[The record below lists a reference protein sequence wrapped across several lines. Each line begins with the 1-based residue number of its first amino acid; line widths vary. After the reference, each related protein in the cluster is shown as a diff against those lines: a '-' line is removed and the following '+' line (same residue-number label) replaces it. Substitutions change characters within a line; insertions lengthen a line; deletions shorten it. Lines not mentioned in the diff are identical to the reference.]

1 MKTLRRC
8 LSHVL
13 LPLALWALPAA
24 AHPAAAAAAKAPAAA
39 PPGATRP
46 VRASSEIHLAVVACG
61 DRLEESLVM
70 LQSAARSTRGHLT
83 FHIFADDE
91 LRPRFQRRL
100 EAWPAALRARFTPVL
115 YPIRYPGVEDPEKW
129 RNLFKPCA
137 SQRLF
142 FPYLIEGT
150 DRVLYVDTDV
160 LFLRPPDELWR
171 LFDRFQPE
179 QLAALAPE
187 GEVAALNWYK
197 RFAKHPYVQPLG
209 VNSGVMLMDLAKM
222 RGARWR
228 ERILAYRRQYTSIP
242 WGDQD
247 LINIFF
253 AESPEKLYLF
263 SCAWNFRPDHCQ
275 YGSNC
280 KAAEENGVAVVHGN
294 RQSFHGD
301 KQPTF
306 RAVYDAFAA
315 HGLDADAGALG
326 KTLQSGLAAV
336 AGQSE
341 CGKVSK
347 LFTASLE
354 EQGDAGED
362 PDRFD
367 RNEAGEDPDFYRD
380 VAAAQLEPW
389 RQRGIRR
396 EDLDKA
402 RALPRPLV
410 KYQILGGRLYRDE
423 TCYFP
428 ARCAGIE
435 HFLLEVA
442 PELPD
447 VEFLVN
453 VQDFPVTGID
463 SPLPVF
469 SFSKIPSQHAD
480 ILYPAWAFW
489 EGGPAVKVIPSW
501 RWDLSRRDLLAA
513 GDALSWEEKK
523 PLVFFRGSRTNESR
537 DPYVL
542 YARQHPDL
550 WDVRYTLN
558 QSRQQTDY
566 VTQTLKLAPAETV
579 SPRDHCA
586 FRYLLN
592 FDGVAASFRLKNVL
606 ACGGLVFYVDPQ
618 WVEFFYPKLVPGE
631 HYVPLS
637 LDVAEAARTVEAL
650 RADDARARRIA
661 RNGRD
666 FIAKHLTLA
675 HVRRYWLDL
684 LADYASL
691 QRFAPRRDPSLVLVE
706 EPGSRSAPQ
715 QPAAPVPASV
725 IPTAAPAAAPAAVP
739 PRPAAEDLHALFL
752 FTNVDRKPELQ
763 AKFSLAIESLFRHLA
778 LPAGARLTLHFVAD
792 PGSRVYG
799 EKFLAAYRRPDV
811 RFVFH
816 DKDEWTAKIF
826 PLVEDMQ
833 KHFSSGKGS
842 YYNDSI
848 FFLSL
853 GMHRLLPP
861 EVERIVKLDFDV
873 RFETNIYLLFQ
884 EFDHFRP
891 ENLIG
896 LGPELQPV
904 YRHVLWQYRHDH
916 PQTRLGSPGPE
927 GFPGFNAGVTL
938 LDLGKL
944 RRSAVYARAL
954 TAPAVAALAETYHFK
969 GHLGDQDFYT
979 LLAFEHEELF
989 YKLGCGWNRQLCTWW
1004 KDKGY
1009 EDVFDTYHQCPG
1021 PVKMYHGNCSTPI
1034 PVERAVPGGPP

>member
-1 MKTLRRC
+1 
-8 LSHVL
+8 
-13 LPLALWALPAA
+13 
-24 AHPAAAAAAKAPAAA
+24 
-39 PPGATRP
+39 
-46 VRASSEIHLAVVACG
+46 
-61 DRLEESLVM
+61 
-70 LQSAARSTRGHLT
+70 
-83 FHIFADDE
+83 
-91 LRPRFQRRL
+91 
-100 EAWPAALRARFTPVL
+100 
-115 YPIRYPGVEDPEKW
+115 
-129 RNLFKPCA
+129 
-137 SQRLF
+137 
-142 FPYLIEGT
+142 
-150 DRVLYVDTDV
+150 
-160 LFLRPPDELWR
+160 
-171 LFDRFQPE
+171 
-179 QLAALAPE
+179 
-187 GEVAALNWYK
+187 
-197 RFAKHPYVQPLG
+197 
-209 VNSGVMLMDLAKM
+209 MLMDLEKM

-228 ERILAYRRQYTSIP
+228 ERMLAYRKQHTAIP

-253 AESPEKLYLF
+253 AESPEMLYLF
-263 SCAWNFRPDHCQ
+263 SCAWNFRPDHCM

-280 KAAEENGVAVVHGN
+280 KAAEESGVAVVHGN

-315 HGLDADAGALG
+315 HGLEADAGALG

-341 CGKVSK
+341 CGKVSR
-347 LFTASLE
+347 LFTPALQ
-354 EQGDAGED
+354 EQEDAGED
-362 PDRFD
+362 P
-367 RNEAGEDPDFYRD
+367 GFYQD
-380 VAAAQLEPW
+380 VAAAELAPW
-389 RQRGIRR
+389 RKTGIRR
-396 EDLDKA
+396 EDLDQA

-423 TCYFP
+423 KCYFP

-435 HFLLEVA
+435 HFLLEIA

-453 VQDFPVTGID
+453 VQDHPVTRVD
-463 SPLPVF
+463 RPLPVF
-469 SFSKIPSQHAD
+469 SFSKIPAQHAD

-489 EGGPAVKVIPSW
+489 EGGPALTIIPSW
-501 RWDLSRRDLLAA
+501 RWDLTRRDLLAA

-542 YARQHPDL
+542 HAQQHPEL

-558 QSRQQTDY
+558 QSRQQTAY
-566 VTQTLKLAPAETV
+566 VTETLKLAPAETV

-618 WVEFFYPKLVPGE
+618 WVEFFYAKLVPGE

-637 LDVAEAARTVEAL
+637 LDVAEAARTVETY

-666 FIAKHLTLA
+666 FIDKHLTLA
-675 HVRRYWLDL
+675 HVRRYWRDL

-691 QRFAPRRDPSLVLVE
+691 QRFAPRRDPSLIPIE
-706 EPGSRSAPQ
+706 EPAPK
-715 QPAAPVPASV
+715 
-725 IPTAAPAAAPAAVP
+725 AVV
-739 PRPAAEDLHALFL
+739 PRPAAIPVAEDLHALFL
-752 FTNVDRKPELQ
+752 FTNVDKKPALQ
-763 AKFSLAIESLFRHLA
+763 AKFSLAIESLFRHLE
-778 LPAGARLTLHFVAD
+778 LPAGKRLTLHFVAD
-792 PGSRVYG
+792 PGSKVYG

-826 PLVEDMQ
+826 PLVEEMQ
-833 KHFSSGKGS
+833 KHFSSGQGS

-848 FFLSL
+848 FFLSI

-861 EVERIVKLDFDV
+861 EIERIVKLDFDV
-873 RFETNIYLLFQ
+873 RFEANLYLLFQ
-884 EFDHFRP
+884 ELDRFRP

-904 YRHVLWQYRHDH
+904 YRHVLRQYRQDH

-944 RRSAVYARAL
+944 RKSEAYARAL
-954 TAPAVAALAETYHFK
+954 APQAVAALAEKYHFK

-979 LLAFEHEELF
+979 LLALEHEELF
-989 YKLGCGWNRQLCTWW
+989 YKLDCGWNRQLCTWW

-1009 EDVFDTYHQCPG
+1009 DDVFDTYHQCPG

-1034 PVERAVPGGPP
+1034 PVALAHDGRDPK

>member
-1 MKTLRRC
+1 MNRLAI
-8 LSHVL
+8 LL
-13 LPLALWALPAA
+13 LPLALWTPPAA
-24 AHPAAAAAAKAPAAA
+24 ARTQLPSKPA
-39 PPGATRP
+39 
-46 VRASSEIHLAVVACG
+46 EIHLAVVACG
-61 DRLEESLVM
+61 DRLDEALVM
-70 LQSAARSTRGHLT
+70 LQSAARSTHGHLT

-91 LRPRFQRRL
+91 LRPRFQERL
-100 EAWPAALRARFTPVL
+100 LAWPAEVRAKFTPVL
-115 YPIRYPGVEDPEKW
+115 YPISYPGVEDPGKW

-142 FPYLIEGT
+142 FPYLIEST
-150 DRVLYVDTDV
+150 DRVLYVDTDI
-160 LFLRPPDELWR
+160 LFLRPLDDLWN
-171 LFDRFQPE
+171 LFDRFTPE

-187 GEVAALNWYK
+187 GEVPELNWYK
-197 RFAKHPYVQPLG
+197 RFAKHPYFQPLG
-209 VNSGVMLMDLAKM
+209 VNSGVMLMDLGKM

-228 ERILAYRRQYTSIP
+228 ERLLAYRAQYTAIP

-253 AESPEKLYLF
+253 AESPEKLYVF
-263 SCAWNFRPDHCQ
+263 SCDWNFRPDHCM

-315 HGLDADAGALG
+315 HGLEVDSGALS
-326 KTLQSGLAAV
+326 KAVQSGLAAV
-336 AGQSE
+336 AGQSA

-347 LFTASLE
+347 LLTAALE
-354 EQGDAGED
+354 EEG
-362 PDRFD
+362 
-367 RNEAGEDPDFYRD
+367 EAGENFYRD
-380 VAAAQLEPW
+380 VAAAQLAPW
-389 RQRGIRR
+389 RQSGIRH
-396 EDLDKA
+396 EDLEKA
-402 RALPRPLV
+402 RALGRPLV

-423 TCYFP
+423 KCYFP
-428 ARCAGIE
+428 TRCAGIE
-435 HFLLEVA
+435 HFLLEIA

-447 VEFLVN
+447 VEFLIN
-453 VQDFPVTGID
+453 VQDFPVTRID

-501 RWDLSRRDLLAA
+501 RWDLTRLDLLQA
-513 GDALSWEEKK
+513 GDALTWEEKK
-523 PLVFFRGSRTNESR
+523 PAVFFRGSRTNETR

-542 YARQHPDL
+542 YAQQHPDL

-558 QSRQQTDY
+558 QSREQTEY
-566 VTQTLKLAPAETV
+566 VTHTLKLAPAETV

-586 FRYLLN
+586 WRYLLN

-618 WVEFFYPKLVPGE
+618 WVEFFYAKLVPGE

-637 LDVAEAARTVEAL
+637 LDVEEAARTVEAL

-666 FIAKHLTLA
+666 FIENHLTLG
-675 HVRRYWLDL
+675 HIRRYWLDL

-691 QRFAPRRDPSLVLVE
+691 QKFAPRRDPGLVLIDDPSPPDPLSHRTPARPGE
-706 EPGSRSAPQ
+706 GEPDLKLLGGGAPLPGEGS
-715 QPAAPVPASV
+715 
-725 IPTAAPAAAPAAVP
+725 AVGEGMGV
-739 PRPAAEDLHALFL
+739 RGQDLHALFL
-752 FTNVDRKPELQ
+752 FTNVDKKPALQ
-763 AKFSLAIESLFRHLA
+763 AKFSLAIESLFRHLE

-792 PGSRVYG
+792 PGSKVYG
-799 EKFLAAYRRPDV
+799 EKYLAAYRRPDV

-826 PLVEDMQ
+826 PLVEAMQ

-848 FFLSL
+848 FFLSI
-853 GMHRLLPP
+853 GMHRILPP
-861 EVERIVKLDFDV
+861 EIERIVKLDFDV
-873 RFETNIYLLFQ
+873 RFETNLYLLFQ
-884 EFDHFRP
+884 EFDRFGA

-904 YRHVLWQYRHDH
+904 YRHVLRQYRHDH
-916 PQTRLGSPGPE
+916 PQTRLGSQGPE
-927 GFPGFNAGVTL
+927 GFPGFNAGVTM

-944 RRSAVYARAL
+944 RKSGIYDRAL
-954 TAPAVAALAETYHFK
+954 APQAVAALAEKYHFK

-989 YKLGCGWNRQLCTWW
+989 YKLDCGWNRQLCTWW
-1004 KDKGY
+1004 KDRGY
-1009 EDVFDTYHQCPG
+1009 GDVFDTYHQCPG

-1034 PVERAVPGGPP
+1034 PVE

>member
-1 MKTLRRC
+1 MIKTLVILLAVLC
-8 LSHVL
+8 LCAAS
-13 LPLALWALPAA
+13 PAHA
-24 AHPAAAAAAKAPAAA
+24 TETAEPAPD
-39 PPGATRP
+39 GR
-46 VRASSEIHLAVVACG
+46 IHLAVTACG
-61 DRLEESLVM
+61 DRLEEALVM
-70 LQSAARSTRGHLT
+70 LGSAVRSARAPLT

-91 LRPRFQRRL
+91 LRPRFEERL
-100 EAWPAALRARFTPVL
+100 QAWPAEDRRKFTTVL
-115 YPIRYPGVEDPEKW
+115 YPISYPGVEDPEKW
-129 RNLFKPCA
+129 RALFKPCA

-142 FPYLIEGT
+142 YPDLIRGT
-150 DRVLYVDTDV
+150 DRVLYVDTDI
-160 LFLRPPDELWR
+160 LFLRPIDDLWS
-171 LFDRFQPE
+171 LFDRFEPE
-179 QLAALAPE
+179 QIAALAPE
-187 GEVAALNWYK
+187 GEVPELNWYK
-197 RFAKHPYVQPLG
+197 RFARHPYVQPLG
-209 VNSGVMLMDLAKM
+209 VNSGVMLMELAKM
-222 RGARWR
+222 RGVRWR
-228 ERILAYRRQYTSIP
+228 ERMLAYRQQYTAIP

-253 AESPEKLYLF
+253 AESPEKLYIF
-263 SCAWNFRPDHCQ
+263 PCDWNFRPDHCM

-280 KAAEENGVAVVHGN
+280 KAAEERGVAVVHGN

-315 HGLDADAGALG
+315 HGLEAGSGALS
-326 KTLQSGLAAV
+326 KAVQSGLAAV
-336 AGQSE
+336 AGQSA

-347 LFTASLE
+347 LFTTAPLE
-354 EQGDAGED
+354 EE
-362 PDRFD
+362 
-367 RNEAGEDPDFYRD
+367 DFYQD
-380 VAAAQLEPW
+380 VAAAQLAPW
-389 RQRGIRR
+389 RKSGIRR
-396 EDLDKA
+396 EDFDEA

-410 KYQILGGRLYRDE
+410 KYQILGGSLYRDE
-423 TCYFP
+423 KCYFP
-428 ARCAGIE
+428 TRCAGVE
-435 HFLLEVA
+435 HFLLEIA

-447 VEFLVN
+447 VEFLIN
-453 VQDFPVTGID
+453 VQDFPVTRIG

-489 EGGPAVKVIPSW
+489 EGGPALKIIPSW
-501 RWDLSRRDLLAA
+501 RWDLTRLDLLQA

-523 PLVFFRGSRTNESR
+523 PAVFFRGSRTNETR

-542 YARQHPDL
+542 YAQQHPDL

-558 QSRQQTDY
+558 QSREQTEY

-586 FRYLLN
+586 WRYLLN

-618 WVEFFYPKLVPGE
+618 WVEFFYAKLVPGE

-637 LDVAEAARTVEAL
+637 LDVEEAARTVEAL

-666 FIAKHLTLA
+666 FIEKHLTLA
-675 HVRRYWLDL
+675 HVRSYWLDL
-684 LADYASL
+684 LKDYSSL
-691 QRFAPRRDPSLVLVE
+691 QRFEPRRDPSLVLIQ
-706 EPGSRSAPQ
+706 EPSPPSPLPSHSLPPGEGRPLPKASD
-715 QPAAPVPASV
+715 PVPPLPV
-725 IPTAAPAAAPAAVP
+725 GREGDGRGGQGVRAPG
-739 PRPAAEDLHALFL
+739 DLHALFL
-752 FTNVDRKPELQ
+752 FTNVDKKPALQ
-763 AKFSLAIESLFRHLA
+763 AKFSLAIESLFRHLE

-792 PGSRVYG
+792 PGSKVYG
-799 EKFLAAYRRPDV
+799 EKYLAAYQRPDV
-811 RFVFH
+811 LFVFH

-826 PLVEDMQ
+826 PLVEAMQ

-848 FFLSL
+848 FFLSI
-853 GMHRLLPP
+853 GMHRILPP
-861 EVERIVKLDFDV
+861 EIERIVKLDFDV
-873 RFETNIYLLFQ
+873 RFETNLYLLFQ
-884 EFDHFRP
+884 EFDRFGP

-904 YRHVLWQYRHDH
+904 YRHVLRQYRRDH

-927 GFPGFNAGVTL
+927 GFPGFNTGVTM

-944 RRSAVYARAL
+944 RKSGVYGRAL
-954 TAPAVAALAETYHFK
+954 AAEAVAALAEKYHFK

-989 YKLGCGWNRQLCTWW
+989 YKLDCGWNRQLCTWW

-1009 EDVFDTYHQCPG
+1009 GDVFDTYHQCAG
-1021 PVKMYHGNCSTPI
+1021 LVKMYHGNCSTPI
-1034 PVERAVPGGPP
+1034 PVELGPERE